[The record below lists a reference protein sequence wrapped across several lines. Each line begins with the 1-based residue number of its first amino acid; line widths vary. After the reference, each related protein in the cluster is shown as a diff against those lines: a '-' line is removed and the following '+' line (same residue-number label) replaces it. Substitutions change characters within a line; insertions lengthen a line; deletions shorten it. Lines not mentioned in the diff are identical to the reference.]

1 MTLQASGA
9 ISLANVQTE
18 FGGSNPIGI
27 NEYYAAA
34 AGVPGSGTISLNN
47 FYGKSAG
54 TPFVGF
60 NTSFGYRSVSGTQ
73 YTTTDNFS
81 GSIIT
86 PGAGNSPQTFN
97 IYGNGNPSAT
107 LYYYQGGSLNT
118 TWSTVGTAFQYFSLT
133 VTLTFGSS
141 SVQFRSDVYDSNIY
155 ENYYSSTSVFTTLG
169 GAVYVHEVNQTGG
182 GVYGGDSDD

>member
-34 AGVPGSGTISLNN
+34 AGVPGSGTISLYD
-47 FYGKSAG
+47 FYGKSAFSG
-54 TPFVGF
+54 W
-60 NTSFGYRSVSGTQ
+60 NEYSFGNRQVSGSQ

-81 GSIIT
+81 GNIIT
-86 PGAGNSPQTFN
+86 PGAGNSPQTFQ
-97 IYGNGNPSAT
+97 IYGNGSGSAT

-118 TWSTVGTAFQYFSLT
+118 TTSTINTAYAYFSTTLT
-133 VTLTFGSS
+133 ATFGSS
-141 SVQFRSDVYDSNIY
+141 SMQFRSDVYDGSSYDDIS
-155 ENYYSSTSVFTTLG
+155 SST
-169 GAVYVHEVNQTGG
+169 AVYRAGTILYAHLVNLTGSG
-182 GVYGGDSDD
+182 NYPSDY